1 MIVYQLGLKSKLRF
15 LCEGECIYTFPIAMN
30 KMNELMLDPIKMKSW
45 FDEKESEFNALPE
58 D

>member
-1 MIVYQLGLKSKLRF
+1 M
-15 LCEGECIYTFPIAMN
+15 CEGECIYTFPIAMN